1 MKVTCGTDIV
11 EVDRIQDSIEQMQEK
26 FLNKIYTEKEITYCE
41 KSKAH
46 KFEHYAARF
55 AAKEAV
61 FKALSEYIDNY
72 SLDWKEVEILNN
84 EKGRPYVNLKKEI
97 TQIEQIDISLS
108 HIKECAIAV
117 AVVVSKGDEN
127 LM

>member
-11 EVDRIQDSIEQMQEK
+11 EVGRIQDSIEQMQEK
-26 FLNKIYTEKEITYCE
+26 FLNKIYTEKEIAYCK

-46 KFEHYAARF
+46 QFEHYAARF

-97 TQIEQIDISLS
+97 TQIDQIDISLS

-117 AVVVSKGDEN
+117 AMIVSK
-127 LM
+127 

>member
-26 FLNKIYTEKEITYCE
+26 FLNKIYTEKEITYC
-41 KSKAH
+41 KQSKAH
-46 KFEHYAARF
+46 QFEHFAARF

-61 FKALSEYIDNY
+61 FKAVSEYIDNY

-97 TQIEQIDISLS
+97 TQIDQVDISLS

-117 AVVVSKGDEN
+117 AVVVSK
-127 LM
+127 